1 MIWSVL
7 STPSIFSR
15 GRGLVIASIS
25 SSVKTFLACEFFCA
39 LESRTAAATGL
50 SELDVCGGA
59 ARDDGGVLCPAA
71 AEATASASPSKV
83 HFRSRRNGRNPCI
96 AIHRSGRPTGE
107 KGHQSAKLWFPT
119 RLPAAPFPQRRDVP
133 HMVRPVPGVQREILF
148 QGNRS
153 QLGMAKGTHP
163 VTRIERTQQTNP
175 AVVQGIQHGQ
185 RYFDGSLFRIRQF
198 GPELLL
204 IPFNGRFVLG
214 KRQFESQVRIHVA
227 VRQVV

>member
-15 GRGLVIASIS
+15 GSGLVFASMS
-25 SSVKTFLACEFFCA
+25 SSVKTFLACGFFCA

-50 SELDVCGGA
+50 SELDVWGGA
-59 ARDDGGVLCPAA
+59 VRVDGGVLCPAA
-71 AEATASASPSKV
+71 AEATASASPSEA

-96 AIHRSGRPTGE
+96 PIYRNGRRTGE

-133 HMVRPVPGVQREILF
+133 HMVPPVPGIEREIPF
-148 QGNRS
+148 QADRS
-153 QLGMAKGTHP
+153 QLGMAKGTLP
-163 VTRIERTQQTNP
+163 VTRIERTQQMNP
-175 AVVQGIQHGQ
+175 AFMQGIKHGQ
-185 RYFDGSLFRIRQF
+185 GYFKGSLFCIWQF

-204 IPFNGRFVLG
+204 VRLNGR
-214 KRQFESQVRIHVA
+214 
-227 VRQVV
+227 